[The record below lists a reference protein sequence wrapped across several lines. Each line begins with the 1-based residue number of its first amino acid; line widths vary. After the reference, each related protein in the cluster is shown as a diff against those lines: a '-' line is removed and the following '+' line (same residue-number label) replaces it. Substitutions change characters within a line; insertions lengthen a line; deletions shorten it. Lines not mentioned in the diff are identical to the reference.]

1 MGCEHGSRR
10 ASALVLLACVLLAG
24 CSGYRAPSI
33 NVAGAEV
40 IETTEEAVAI
50 RFALDLVNP
59 NPEALELRQFD
70 YALAVDGRKVYSGR
84 RSAEAT
90 LRAGGTKRLFI
101 PAVVRY
107 DLMGWD
113 ARAHPAEVGYSLNG
127 SLLYVTPGE
136 IAEILLDTGVRKPR
150 IRFSDTGR
158 VGLAKAPG
166 G

>member
-1 MGCEHGSRR
+1 MACEFGYRR
-10 ASALVLLACVLLAG
+10 AFVVVMFICAFLAG

-33 NVAGAEV
+33 AVAGAEV
-40 IETTEEAVAI
+40 IETTEEAMAI
-50 RFALDLVNP
+50 RFALDLTNP
-59 NPEALELRQFD
+59 NQEALELREFD

-101 PAVVRY
+101 PAVLRF

-113 ARAHPAEVGYSLNG
+113 ADARPAGVGYSLTG

-150 IRFSDTGR
+150 VRFTDAGR
-158 VGLAKAPG
+158 VTLEPAP
-166 G
+166 